1 MSGRVTIVFDSNID
15 KVQVRR
21 LENGYI
27 ANAERGEKPVGGRF
41 YIPKYQRGYRWTSLQ
56 VKQLL
61 NDINEFIYTE
71 GSDSQYCLQPVVVQK
86 KEVSD
91 QWVVVDGQQRL
102 TTIFIVLACLR
113 CIEQRK
119 KKTIY
124 ELEYESKPELWECLN
139 SLGDEV
145 DIEADPSDIDKYH
158 ITNAYRTVR
167 KWVVDTVNNPAVE
180 EDFATK
186 LGTKIKEGVSF
197 IWYEVSNDIEPET
210 TFTRINM
217 GKIPLT
223 NAELIK
229 ALLLKKDN
237 FIVKEG
243 FKEDIKGEQ
252 TRISMAWD
260 IMENSLHKRGFW
272 LFLTNDKKEEQDVR
286 IEMVFDI
293 MARHFMQEDIAQFED
308 LRNTNPNTYL
318 FLIFSWK
325 LEEMKKE
332 ARDKAKQTSIEYAYS
347 EVLNKFWQEINSFYQ
362 MFQDWYE
369 EREWYHLVGYW
380 IVARELDNKKT
391 DVGNILYELSD
402 IYKNESKTSFTK
414 ELKRKILKNVMGIR
428 EKDNDDSLGEL
439 SYKDLKDSFD
449 EPEYNGGSTE
459 KTRIHK
465 ILLLFNVVTVQTSID
480 CMSRFPFHEY
490 KQTTWNLEHIHSVT
504 TALPSNNKECE
515 EWVDD
520 VKKYLDSVD
529 YFKDDENKHISKRL
543 GEMTEFDKTS
553 QEFKD
558 LYADVAESFSAGKL
572 SSEHLENGIMNMAL
586 LDEQTNKTYKNAI
599 FPMKRKYI
607 MDKMGRDNF
616 VPICTKNVFLKYYT
630 GEVTQFY
637 VWDEND
643 RKCYFE
649 KMCSSIYEYLT
660 GKKAVEE
667 IVTDGKDE

>member
-1 MSGRVTIVFDSNID
+1 MFDSNIE
-15 KVQVRR
+15 KVQVMR
-21 LENGYI
+21 LENGYV
-27 ANAERGEKPVGGRF
+27 ANAEKGEKSVGGKF

-56 VKQLL
+56 VEQLL
-61 NDINEFIYTE
+61 DDINEFVYTE
-71 GSDSQYCLQPVVVQK
+71 GSNNQYCLQPVVVQK
-86 KEVSD
+86 KEESN

-113 CIEQRK
+113 CIEDRK
-119 KKTIY
+119 KKPFY
-124 ELEYESKPELWECLN
+124 ELEYESKPELWECLKA
-139 SLGDEV
+139 LGDET
-145 DIEADPSDIDKYH
+145 DIEVDSSDIDKYH

-167 KWVVDTVNNPAVE
+167 KWVAKTVNNPVAE
-180 EDFATK
+180 ENFATK

-197 IWYEVSNDIEPET
+197 IWYEVSNEAEPET

-237 FIVKEG
+237 FVVKDG

-252 TRISMAWD
+252 ARISMAWD
-260 IMENSLHKRGFW
+260 LMENSLHKRDFW

-293 MARHFMQEDIAQFED
+293 MARHFMQNDIAKFEN
-308 LRNTNPNTYL
+308 LRETNKNTYL
-318 FLIFSWK
+318 FLIFSAR
-325 LEEMKKE
+325 LEEMKE
-332 ARDKAKQTSIEYAYS
+332 SAQLKAEQNKTEYLYG
-347 EVLNKFWQEINSFYQ
+347 EVLNEFWQEINRFYQ

-380 IVARELDNKKT
+380 IAARELDNKKA
-391 DVGNILYELSD
+391 DLGNILYELSN
-402 IYKNESKTSFTK
+402 IYKGKSKSSFTK
-414 ELKRKILKNVMGIR
+414 DLKRKILRNVMGVR
-428 EKDNDDSLGEL
+428 ENVVDDGLDKL
-439 SYKDLKDSFD
+439 TYKDLKDSFD
-449 EPEYNGGSTE
+449 EPEYIGGSTD
-459 KTRIHK
+459 KIRIHK
-465 ILLLFNVVTVQTSID
+465 ILLLFNVVTVQTSVD

-490 KQTTWNLEHIHSVT
+490 KQTTWNLEHIHSAT
-504 TALPSNNKECE
+504 TAIPSNNKECE
-515 EWVDD
+515 EWAAAI
-520 VKKYLDSVD
+520 KKYLDSVD

-558 LYADVAESFSAGKL
+558 LFADVSESFSAGKL

-586 LDEQTNKTYKNAI
+586 LDEQTNKAYKNVI

-637 VWDEND
+637 VWDEED

-660 GKKAVEE
+660 GNQAVEE
-667 IVTDGKDE
+667 VVKDEEEE

>member
-1 MSGRVTIVFDSNID
+1 MEEDVLTDSNIE
-15 KVQVRR
+15 KVQVMR
-21 LENGYI
+21 LENGYK
-27 ANAERGEKPVGGRF
+27 ADYENGERSVGGRF
-41 YIPKYQRGYRWTSLQ
+41 YIPKYQRGYRWNGLQ
-56 VKQLL
+56 VEQLL
-61 NDINEFIYTE
+61 DDIHEFKYIE
-71 GSDSQYCLQPVVVQK
+71 GSNNQYCLQPVVVQK
-86 KEVSD
+86 KQGAN

-102 TTIFIVLACLR
+102 TTIFIILACLR
-113 CIEQRK
+113 CIEERK
-119 KKTIY
+119 KKTFY
-124 ELEYESKPELWECLN
+124 ELEYESKPELWECLS
-139 SLGDEV
+139 SLGDET
-145 DIEADPSDIDKYH
+145 DIEIDVSDIDKYH

-167 KWVVDTVNNPAVE
+167 RWVARTVNNPVAE
-180 EDFATK
+180 ENFATK
-186 LGTKIKEGVSF
+186 LSTKIKEGVSV
-197 IWYEVSNDIEPET
+197 IWYEVSDDADPET

-237 FIVKEG
+237 FVNKDS

-252 TRISMAWD
+252 ARISMAWD
-260 IMENSLHKRGFW
+260 LMENSLHKRDFW
-272 LFLTNDKKEEQDVR
+272 LFLTNDKKERQDVR

-293 MARHFMQEDIAQFED
+293 MARHFMQDDIARFENM
-308 LRNTNPNTYL
+308 RETNENTYL
-318 FLIFSWK
+318 FLIFSER
-325 LEEMKKE
+325 LEKMKGDALKRAEMSG
-332 ARDKAKQTSIEYAYS
+332 TEYAYS
-347 EVLNKFWQEINSFYQ
+347 EVLNEFWQEINRFYQ

-380 IVARELDNKKT
+380 IAARELDNKAA
-391 DVGNILYELSD
+391 DVGNVLYELSD
-402 IYKNESKTSFTK
+402 IYKGKSKSSFTNG
-414 ELKRKILKNVMGIR
+414 LKKKILKDVMGIR
-428 EKDNDDSLGEL
+428 DNGLDDGLDKLTYKEL
-439 SYKDLKDSFD
+439 EESFD
-449 EPEYNGGSTE
+449 VPEYNGGSAE
-459 KTRIHK
+459 KVRIHK
-465 ILLLFNVVTVQTSID
+465 ILLLFNVVTVQTGIE

-504 TALPSNNKECE
+504 TAVPSNNKECE
-515 EWVDD
+515 EWAAA

-553 QEFKD
+553 QDFKD
-558 LYADVAESFSAGKL
+558 LYADVSELFSAGKL

-586 LDEQTNKTYKNAI
+586 LDEQTNKAYKNAI

-630 GEVTQFY
+630 GEVSQFY

-660 GKKAVEE
+660 GNKVAEE
-667 IVTDGKDE
+667 LLMN

>member
-1 MSGRVTIVFDSNID
+1 MFDSNIE
-15 KVQVRR
+15 KVQIMR

-27 ANAERGEKPVGGRF
+27 ANEENGEKSVGGKF
-41 YIPKYQRGYRWTSLQ
+41 FIPRYQRGYRWTSLQ
-56 VKQLL
+56 VEQLL
-61 NDINEFIYTE
+61 DDINEFAYTDN
-71 GSDSQYCLQPVVVQK
+71 SDNQYCLQPVVVQK
-86 KEVSD
+86 NNDTD

-102 TTIFIVLACLR
+102 TTLFIVLSCLR
-113 CIEQRK
+113 KIEDRGK
-119 KKTIY
+119 KPIY
-124 ELEYESKPELWECLN
+124 ELRYESKPELWDCLK
-139 SLGDEV
+139 SLGEEL
-145 DIEADPSDIDKYH
+145 DIELDTTDIDKYH

-167 KWVVDTVNNPAVE
+167 EWVRKTVNNPVAE
-180 EDFATK
+180 ENFATK
-186 LGTKIKEGVSF
+186 LGTKIKEGVCF
-197 IWYEVSNDIEPET
+197 IWYEVSNEIEPET
-210 TFTRINM
+210 TFTNINM

-237 FIVKEG
+237 FIVKDG
-243 FKEDIKGEQ
+243 FGEDIKGEQ
-252 TRISMAWD
+252 ARISMAWD
-260 IMENSLHKRGFW
+260 LMENSLHKRDFW
-272 LFLTNDKKEEQDVR
+272 LFLTNDKKEAQDVR

-293 MARHFMQEDIAQFED
+293 MARHFMQNDISQFEN
-308 LRNTNPNTYL
+308 LRETNSNTYL
-318 FLIFSWK
+318 FLIFAAR

-332 ARDKAKQTSIEYAYS
+332 AKTRAQQNGTEYKYS
-347 EVLNKFWQEINSFYQ
+347 EVLNEFWQEINRFYQ

-380 IVARELDNKKT
+380 IAARELDKKKI
-391 DVGNILYELSD
+391 DVGSILYELSD
-402 IYKNESKTSFTK
+402 IYKGKSKSSFTR
-414 ELKRKILKNVMGIR
+414 ELKKKILKNVMGIR
-428 EKDNDDSLGEL
+428 ENIVDDGLDNL
-439 SYKDLKDSFD
+439 SYKDLRESFNS
-449 EPEYNGGSTE
+449 PEYNGGATD
-459 KTRIHK
+459 KIRIHK

-515 EWVDD
+515 EWATA

-529 YFKDDENKHISKRL
+529 YFRDDENKNISKRL

-572 SSEHLENGIMNMAL
+572 SSDHLENGIMNMAL
-586 LDEQTNKTYKNAI
+586 LDEQTNKSYKNVI

-607 MDKMGRDNF
+607 MEKMGRDNF

-637 VWDEND
+637 VWDEED
-643 RKCYFE
+643 RKSYFE

-660 GKKAVEE
+660 GNKATIETIVIEE
-667 IVTDGKDE
+667 E